1 MSVQALTWLHGVIM
15 ICTHPISHSLERLV
29 TLTEQLLDIEITIKR
44 LKETPYRGMLLD
56 PYTYDTGDTYILVS
70 TAYLGML
77 KDFVIARHCMTLL
90 LKGSAFHTGN
100 LKILSYNEESAY
112 RGIKQI
118 YLDILKE
125 DSECGRKMETPQLLR
140 ILFQLY
146 SHFYETCAEVPWDI
160 IVNRWL
166 YQHCPKMR
174 KAQMYYLIKEGKRD
188 MAALLPFKDSLP
200 KKFFVMNKAMFYA
213 RDLYLADVLPS
224 YDLMPVKNI
233 PQMQKFE
240 HLGVKEMLT
249 TRWTRSSWYK
259 TKVVGDRMK
268 QILEEN
274 VLSDNENLK
283 DTAYF
288 TGIFNQGVAVTDLWC
303 SYMHM
308 ENWFTWAP
316 PEVHRVTDGRKEEIE
331 ASALRRIFG
340 DLI

>member
-1 MSVQALTWLHGVIM
+1 M

-29 TLTEQLLDIEITIKR
+29 TLTEQLLDLEIIIKR

-56 PYTYDTGDTYILVS
+56 PYTYDTNETHILVS

-90 LKGSAFHTGN
+90 LKGSAFQTGN
-100 LKILSYNEESAY
+100 LKVLSYNEESAY
-112 RGIKQI
+112 RGMKQI

-125 DSECGRKMETPQLLR
+125 DSECGRKIETPQLLR

-146 SHFYETCAEVPWDI
+146 THFYETCVEVPWDI

-166 YQHCPKMR
+166 YQHCPRMR

-188 MAALLPFKDSLP
+188 MAALLQFKESLP

-240 HLGVKEMLT
+240 HLEVKEMLT
-249 TRWTRSSWYK
+249 TRWTKSSWYK
-259 TKVVGDRMK
+259 TKLVGDRMK
-268 QILEEN
+268 EILEEN

-288 TGIFNQGVAVTDLWC
+288 NGIFNQGVAVTDLWC

-308 ENWFTWAP
+308 DTWFTWAP
-316 PEVHRVTDGRKEEIE
+316 PEVHRVTDARKEEIE
-331 ASALRRIFG
+331 ESALRQIFG